1 MSAEPLCFLIKKH
14 PGEDFFEFF
23 SSLVHMARGRP
34 PSKALT
40 CTHVIQGLVL
50 RLRLWDLFRWML
62 AVNSTVLSDD
72 LGLKQ
77 FNAQE

>member
-1 MSAEPLCFLIKKH
+1 MSNTQ
-14 PGEDFFEFF
+14 
-23 SSLVHMARGRP
+23 V
-34 PSKALT
+34 T
-40 CTHVIQGLVL
+40 QGLVL

-72 LGLKQ
+72 LRLKH

>member
-1 MSAEPLCFLIKKH
+1 
-14 PGEDFFEFF
+14 
-23 SSLVHMARGRP
+23 MAVSDCNTTIIQIHAP
-34 PSKALT
+34 
-40 CTHVIQGLVL
+40 THVTQGLVL

-72 LGLKQ
+72 LGLKH